1 MSLSLLF
8 SSIQLSLASI
18 WPVTLN
24 LLLTL
29 LLLFLGLL
37 IAKRLGQI
45 TAFVLNLVQLNKLAA
60 WLNFSNTLE
69 RAGVKKTLAE
79 LLGDLVAWSLNL
91 VVITAIMR
99 FYGLDIEPALQ
110 RLFVH
115 LGVVLV
121 AALILG
127 LGLFLAMVISVI
139 VKVVIANLG
148 LEGAQPVSKTI
159 YYIIIVFAFLAALS
173 ELGFDLNNLAPHLGI
188 IIGFP
193 ALAAAI
199 AFGLGCKDMAA
210 DFFHNFFKGR

>member
-139 VKVVIANLG
+139 VKVVIANL
-148 LEGAQPVSKTI
+148 VSPLKR
-159 YYIIIVFAFLAALS
+159 VMLS
-173 ELGFDLNNLAPHLGI
+173 
-188 IIGFP
+188 
-193 ALAAAI
+193 
-199 AFGLGCKDMAA
+199 M
-210 DFFHNFFKGR
+210 